1 MSSSPI
7 TTRADF
13 YGSLRDLR
21 VFEPVSRELVS
32 HSCLIY
38 HHHLCV
44 SVSIYV
50 YDFVQARRH
59 GAGGDAMVVLVAG
72 VVFT

>member
-1 MSSSPI
+1 M
-7 TTRADF
+7 
-13 YGSLRDLR
+13 
-21 VFEPVSRELVS
+21 FEPVSRELVS